1 MCVSDVRAGSL
12 IFTVQIVYASEEEAR
27 EGAIAI
33 EQVILPENLGP
44 YTITTTVVPPAY
56 LSNICFPAGTKIKT
70 DQGEI
75 EIEKIRPDVNT
86 IHGKAIKHITR
97 TISREKYLIQIKNDA
112 FGLNKPN
119 KTTIMSMDHKVEYD
133 GQMVPAYR
141 LLDYIPLITKVN
153 YNGEFLYNVLL
164 EEYGSMSVNN
174 IRCETLEPTSP
185 IGCLYRGVAYK
196 KEDARRKVEMVGY
209 KNKC

>member
-1 MCVSDVRAGSL
+1 M
-12 IFTVQIVYASEEEAR
+12 FTVQIVYGSETEAR
-27 EGAIAI
+27 QGAVAI
-33 EQVILPENLGP
+33 EQVILPANLGS
-44 YTITTTVVPPAY
+44 YTLITTVVPPAY

-75 EIEKIRPDVNT
+75 AIEKIRPDVNT
-86 IHGKAIKHITR
+86 IHGKPIKHITR
-97 TISREKYLIQIKNDA
+97 TISREKHLIQIKNDA
-112 FGLNKPN
+112 FGRNKPN
-119 KTTIMSMDHKVEYD
+119 KTTTMSMDHKVEYE

-141 LLDYIPLITKVN
+141 LVDYNALITKVN

-164 EEYGSMSVNN
+164 DEYGTMSVNN

-196 KEDARRKVEMVGY
+196 KEEARRKVEMLSA
-209 KNKC
+209 KNKR

>member
-12 IFTVQIVYASEEEAR
+12 IFTVQIVYASEAEAR
-27 EGAIAI
+27 EGAVAI

-112 FGLNKPN
+112 FGRNKPN

-196 KEDARRKVEMVGY
+196 KEDARRKVEMGGY